1 MDGFFG
7 KMSWDYLGGSTVKKT
22 HKSTK
27 KLMIRSSGSTIRV
40 LYYFIYIYILD
51 TPYLYTHASFHLS
64 LRYLRPFPSVAST
77 VGRSNDFCFHHGDG
91 PSSKLGFMRLLG
103 VPLVELVVP

>member
-7 KMSWDYLGGSTVKKT
+7 NLQMSMGGFLEDQP

-27 KLMIRSSGSTIRV
+27 KLVIRTSGSTLRV
-40 LYYFIYIYILD
+40 LYYYILLY
-51 TPYLYTHASFHLS
+51 TPYNIFVYIRLISSFLTV
-64 LRYLRPFPSVAST
+64 LAYFFSVAST
-77 VGRSNDFCFHHGDG
+77 VGRSNDFCFYHGDD
-91 PSSKLGFMRLLG
+91 PSSKMGFMRLLG